1 MGKRGMRRTL
11 AGIVLAAG
19 LLFVPS
25 ASAVADTAVMGS
37 TLTGTFDGGVSGAP
51 VLSVQL
57 SYDPATSPNPVVAPA
72 DGTITGW
79 KVKSADDGAIY
90 TLKILRPNG
99 PVNLQTATTSNFTGV
114 ASVQAPSAVPVG
126 TGATTP
132 TGEIFSYP
140 ASLPISK
147 GDYVGVALGGAADG
161 LPQAFT
167 NGVPRTSSRT
177 IFRASPRTAVRRTF
191 SQTSSTI
198 SCCRRRSNSRRWA
211 VRPARPARPRRSA
224 RKRRSTARP
233 TPRRRSARKR
243 SDLIGA
249 PGGQPE

>member
-167 NGVPRTSSRT
+167 NGVT
-177 IFRASPRTAVRRTF
+177 
-191 SQTSSTI
+191 Q
-198 SCCRRRSNSRRWA
+198 N
-211 VRPARPARPRRSA
+211 
-224 RKRRSTARP
+224 
-233 TPRRRSARKR
+233 
-243 SDLIGA
+243 LIA
-249 PGGQPE
+249 NNFAGQPADGSAADLLADEQHDLLLQATIEFTPLGSPAGTPGTAKKKCKKKKKHRAADAKKKKCKKKK

>member
-25 ASAVADTAVMGS
+25 ASAAADTAVMGS

-126 TGATTP
+126 TGATAP

-167 NGVPRTSSRT
+167 NGVT
-177 IFRASPRTAVRRTF
+177 
-191 SQTSSTI
+191 Q
-198 SCCRRRSNSRRWA
+198 N
-211 VRPARPARPRRSA
+211 
-224 RKRRSTARP
+224 
-233 TPRRRSARKR
+233 
-243 SDLIGA
+243 LIA
-249 PGGQPE
+249 NNFAGQPADGSAANLLADEQHDLLLQATIEFTPLGSPAGTPGTAKKKCKKEKKHRAADAKKKKCKKKK